1 MGKSAWEKEWD
12 SLIKKEEK
20 YLKKHEIPRE
30 SKLNSLLADKVP
42 DKLQGVLD
50 AAFCKGFWLVFSK
63 GSAVIEKT

>member
-50 AAFCKGFWLVFSK
+50 AAFCKGFWLVFY
-63 GSAVIEKT
+63 A